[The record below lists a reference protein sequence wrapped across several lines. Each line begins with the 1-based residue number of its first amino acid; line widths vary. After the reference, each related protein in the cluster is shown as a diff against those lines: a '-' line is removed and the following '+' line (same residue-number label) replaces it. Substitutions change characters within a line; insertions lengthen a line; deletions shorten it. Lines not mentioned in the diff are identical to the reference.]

1 MASNVVCHMAVV
13 CIDATIKIVIVFC
26 LQVQV
31 PLDARRK
38 YTVHTLLLV
47 KMLLLKIISSLENS

>member
-1 MASNVVCHMAVV
+1 MAVV

-47 KMLLLKIISSLENS
+47 EMLLLKIISSLESS